1 MATIEQI
8 VHYIAIALSLIGV
21 ATVVLGVGEAA
32 VRYMGL
38 HLFRTN
44 DESFTEKAPQVRARL
59 GEHLALGLDVFI
71 AADIVNSALA
81 PTWEKVGLLA
91 AIVGVRVVLSWVLL
105 REIEQARAETT
116 AGTRPAP

>member
-44 DESFTEKAPQVRARL
+44 DESFT
-59 GEHLALGLDVFI
+59 
-71 AADIVNSALA
+71 
-81 PTWEKVGLLA
+81 
-91 AIVGVRVVLSWVLL
+91 
-105 REIEQARAETT
+105 
-116 AGTRPAP
+116 

>member
-1 MATIEQI
+1 
-8 VHYIAIALSLIGV
+8 
-21 ATVVLGVGEAA
+21 
-32 VRYMGL
+32 
-38 HLFRTN
+38 
-44 DESFTEKAPQVRARL
+44 L